1 MKRTIIAMAAILSLQ
16 SCCHKLYP
24 HTTEVTEKTE
34 SVTETIHDTV
44 IMVQPDSSII
54 QALIQCDSTGRAR
67 LQEIKALKESARMQ
81 QTISMEPEPQPYKPT
96 VITVKATVDSMGIY
110 LSYKERYKETAQI
123 QKIETVI
130 EKEVN
135 VLKWWQK
142 LFIWLGIAFC
152 VILILWIAIR
162 SLTLI
167 GGANVVQFT
176 KKKNATR

>member
-34 SVTETIHDTV
+34 SVTETIRDTV
-44 IMVQPDSSII
+44 IMVQPDSSIL

-67 LQEIKALKESARMQ
+67 LQEINALKESVRLQ
-81 QTISMEPEPQPYKPT
+81 QTISIEPEPKPYKPA

-110 LSYKERYKETAQI
+110 LTYKERYKETAQI
-123 QKIETVI
+123 QKIETII

-142 LFIWLGIAFC
+142 LFIWLGSIST
-152 VILILWIAIR
+152 ILII
-162 SLTLI
+162 LTLVYALVKLMVKLGI
-167 GGANVVQFT
+167 VKYNGI
-176 KKKNATR
+176 K

>member
-34 SVTETIHDTV
+34 SVTETIRDTV
-44 IMVQPDSSII
+44 IMVQPDSSIL

-67 LQEIKALKESARMQ
+67 LQEINALKESVRLQ
-81 QTISMEPEPQPYKPT
+81 QTISIEPEPKPYKPT

-130 EKEVN
+130 EQEVN

-142 LFIWLGIAFC
+142 LFIWLGSIST
-152 VILILWIAIR
+152 ILII
-162 SLTLI
+162 LTLVYALVKLMVKLGI
-167 GGANVVQFT
+167 VKYNGI
-176 KKKNATR
+176 K